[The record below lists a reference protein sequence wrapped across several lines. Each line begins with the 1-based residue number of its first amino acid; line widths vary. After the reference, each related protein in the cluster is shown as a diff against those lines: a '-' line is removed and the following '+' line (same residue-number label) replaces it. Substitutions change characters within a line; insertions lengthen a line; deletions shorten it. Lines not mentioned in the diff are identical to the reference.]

1 MNSLTMK
8 TPGLF
13 RASGIL
19 WQKHM
24 LKFFQNGEEL
34 FGTMIQP
41 ILWVGLFGL
50 GMGGLAE
57 AGGMAGQGSY
67 VGFMLPG
74 IMALSLLGG
83 AIGGGMAWLDER
95 SKGIAK
101 AYMAAPIPRASIVA
115 GNLASTI
122 SKGVLQGLVILLGG
136 HPAWRQTISGTDGNW
151 PGLGTAAVFCRR
163 FWRDRSVPGLSHRRP
178 HGLSRHDHAL
188 EPTGAVPEQRPVPRS
203 FNARLDAGGNQVQ
216 PNHLSGGWTA
226 ADNIAKCSR
235 NPEHTP
241 VPLSGGHRG
250 LCPLRLPASPG
261 LNQQTNE
268 KEIT

>member
-1 MNSLTMK
+1 MTNIPTK
-8 TPGLF
+8 APGLL

-24 LKFFQNGEEL
+24 LKFFRNGEEL

-50 GMGGLAE
+50 GMGGLAN

-67 VGFMLPG
+67 IGFMLPG

-115 GNLASTI
+115 GNLGSTI
-122 SKGVLQGLVILLGG
+122 SKGIIQGLIILLVGTLMGARLTLAPAEIILALVLLLFFAVGFGG
-136 HPAWRQTISGTDGNW
+136 IALSMASATEDLMAYHVMIMLLNLPILFLSNALYPVDSMPKWMQTAIKINPATYLVDGLRQTILQSGSGTDTIPLPICLAVTAGFAF
-151 PGLGTAAVFCRR
+151 LGFLLARGSINKQTRR
-163 FWRDRSVPGLSHRRP
+163 
-178 HGLSRHDHAL
+178 
-188 EPTGAVPEQRPVPRS
+188 
-203 FNARLDAGGNQVQ
+203 
-216 PNHLSGGWTA
+216 
-226 ADNIAKCSR
+226 K
-235 NPEHTP
+235 
-241 VPLSGGHRG
+241 
-250 LCPLRLPASPG
+250 
-261 LNQQTNE
+261 
-268 KEIT
+268 

>member
-122 SKGVLQGLVILLGG
+122 SKGVLQGLVILLVGTLLGARLSLAPMEIGLALVLLLFFAVGFGG
-136 HPAWRQTISGTDGNW
+136 IALSLASATEDLMAYHAMIMLLNLPVLFLSNALYPAASMPGWMQVAIRFNPTTYLVDGLRQTILQSAAGTQSI
-151 PGLGTAAVFCRR
+151 PLYLCLAATAGFALFGFLLARGSISKQTKRR
-163 FWRDRSVPGLSHRRP
+163 
-178 HGLSRHDHAL
+178 
-188 EPTGAVPEQRPVPRS
+188 
-203 FNARLDAGGNQVQ
+203 
-216 PNHLSGGWTA
+216 
-226 ADNIAKCSR
+226 
-235 NPEHTP
+235 
-241 VPLSGGHRG
+241 
-250 LCPLRLPASPG
+250 
-261 LNQQTNE
+261 
-268 KEIT
+268 

>member
-122 SKGVLQGLVILLGG
+122 SKGVLQGLVILLV
-136 HPAWRQTISGTDGNW
+136 GTLLGARLSLA
-151 PGLGTAAVFCRR
+151 PMEIGLALVLLLFFCRR

-226 ADNIAKCSR
+226 ADHIAKCSR

-250 LCPLRLPASPG
+250 LCPLRLPASPE
-261 LNQQTNE
+261 LNQQTN
-268 KEIT
+268 